1 MPIMRESLAAVQD
14 RPKAQLLWASVREVL
29 NIAHAEACGCHIVI
43 VPHDI
48 LGKALRMWGMDL
60 TALSL
65 NTVDMF
71 AQDALNA
78 GYRL

>member
-29 NIAHAEACGCHIVI
+29 NIAHAEACGCHIVT